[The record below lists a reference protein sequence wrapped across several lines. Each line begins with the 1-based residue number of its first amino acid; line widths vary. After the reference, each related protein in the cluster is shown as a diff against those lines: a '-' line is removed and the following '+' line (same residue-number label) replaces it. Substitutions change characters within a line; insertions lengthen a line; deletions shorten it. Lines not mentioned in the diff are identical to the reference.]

1 MSLRKKVVLVLGVA
15 FGLAMIAIVALTR
28 GLVLGGFQKLENR
41 YAVTNVDRAWAALN
55 NEIARQVIFVRD
67 WGRWDDTR
75 DFVLGKRPEYAA
87 ANLSDSS
94 VVTLQVNLM
103 TFWNADRQCVANKG
117 VDLKEKTD
125 WPVPKAIIKA
135 ISERTELFAFS
146 SPTDSASGIVRTEI
160 GPILLAS
167 CPITNNDNTMPIHG
181 VLVVG
186 RLLDES
192 LVNKLA
198 QQTQLELCLLGRS
211 GETEVAPESVVRSLS
226 DSDPMIIQIE
236 DSQHI
241 HGYHLIS
248 DLAKQNDLVLQVSVP
263 RDIIHQGRSSVLYF
277 LASLGWVGIL
287 VGGTLWI
294 LLRRLVLNP
303 VHRLADHVV
312 TIAKTGD
319 LTARLEIRS
328 EDEMGTL
335 TRQFNAL
342 TEQLHQARKELT
354 DQAFL
359 SGMSEMASGVLHN
372 LRNALTPIT
381 TEIESLCREV
391 EQVPVQHLQQ
401 AIAEMALPMT
411 EPLRREKLVQF
422 VNSGRDNLIELVGRI
437 HGRLEG
443 INRPMAHVDQILADQ
458 QQYCSNPAAQEAVTP
473 AELIEDA
480 RTLIGVELLRPAEI
494 VIDPSLKTAEAI
506 SVPRIQMLQVISNLL
521 INAAESIRM
530 TGRPR
535 GQITFAATVETGDWG
550 KTFHLRVQD
559 DGNGFTPEIQ
569 KRLFERGYSTKGKS
583 NWGLG
588 LHWCSN
594 VLGALH
600 GRIYAESE
608 GQGKGAT
615 FHVEWP
621 LA

>member
-372 LRNALTPIT
+372 MRNALTPIT

-458 QQYCSNPAAQEAVTP
+458 QQYCSNPAAQEAVTV

>member
-1 MSLRKKVVLVLGVA
+1 MSLRKKVVLVLGIA
-15 FGLAMIAIVALTR
+15 FGLGMIAIVALTQ
-28 GLVLGGFQKLENR
+28 GFVLGGFQKLEDR

-55 NEIARQVIFVRD
+55 NEIARLVIFVRD

-75 DFVLGKRPEYAA
+75 DFVQGKRPEYVA

-103 TFWNADRQCVANKG
+103 TYWDNDKKCVANKG
-117 VDLKEKTD
+117 VDLKEKAD
-125 WPVPKAIIKA
+125 WPVPEGIVKAIA
-135 ISERTELFAFS
+135 ERNELFAFT
-146 SPTDSASGIVRTEI
+146 SPTDSASGILRTEI

-167 CPITNNDNTMPIHG
+167 CPITNNGNTMPIHG
-181 VLVVG
+181 VLVAG
-186 RLLDES
+186 CLLDES
-192 LVNKLA
+192 LVAKLA
-198 QQTQLELCLLGRS
+198 LQTQLELCLLDRS
-211 GETEVAPESVVRSLS
+211 TDADFESDALVHSLS
-226 DSDPMIIQIE
+226 DSAPMAIQIE
-236 DSQHI
+236 DSERI
-241 HGYHLIS
+241 HGYHLIC
-248 DLAKQNDLVLQVSVP
+248 DLAQQNALVLQVNMP

-287 VGGTLWI
+287 LGGTLWI

-312 TIAKTGD
+312 AIAKTGD
-319 LTARLEIRS
+319 LTARLETQS

-335 TRQFNAL
+335 TGQFNAL
-342 TEQLHQARKELT
+342 TEQLYQARKQLT

-391 EQVPVQHLQQ
+391 EQVPVRRLQQ
-401 AIAEMALPMT
+401 AIVEMALPIT
-411 EPLRREKLVQF
+411 DPSRREKLIQF
-422 VNSGRDNLIELVGRI
+422 VNSGRDNLIDLVGRI

-458 QQYCSNPAAQEAVTP
+458 QQYCSNPAAQEAVPP
-473 AELIEDA
+473 AELIKDA
-480 RTLIGVELLRPAEI
+480 LTLVGREFLGSAE
-494 VIDPSLKTAEAI
+494 VILDPSLETAQAV

-550 KTFHLRVQD
+550 RTFHLRVQD
-559 DGNGFTPEIQ
+559 DGNGFTPENQ

-608 GQGKGAT
+608 GPGMGAT

-621 LA
+621 QP

>member
-458 QQYCSNPAAQEAVTP
+458 QQYCSNPAAQEAVTV